1 MDVLKE
7 VFMSK
12 LNIVNITKE
21 DIDKLAAEHYAEGGP
36 LYHLRDLRGIEWY
49 CEIVEIEED

>member
-1 MDVLKE
+1 VLKE